1 MPDLSTMLP
10 LFDNSETLVRINPPA
25 VAVDCQPVYASA
37 HNVLA
42 HPLYN
47 RLDCYL
53 RPVAANALA
62 LAASLAKEDGLS
74 LRVFDAYR
82 PVEAQYVFWDHT
94 PDPDF
99 VADPRLGS
107 THGRGIA
114 VDLTL
119 IDEQKMP
126 LPMGTEFDDFTIV
139 AHNDYG
145 DLPDEV
151 IANRHRLRG
160 YMEAAGF
167 IIHAPEWWHYNL
179 PDPNQ
184 YPLIHDGDAVP
195 ALLRPEMRARAD
207 RTMKNF

>member
-1 MPDLSTMLP
+1 MTDLSKALP
-10 LFDNSETLVRINPPA
+10 IFDDSETLVRINPPA
-25 VAVDCQPVYASA
+25 IALDCQPVYASA
-37 HNVLA
+37 HNILG

-62 LAASLAKEDGLS
+62 LAASLAAEDGMT
-74 LRVFDAYR
+74 LRIFDAYR
-82 PVEAQYVFWDHT
+82 PVEAQYVFWAQT
-94 PDPDF
+94 PDPDY

-119 IDEQKMP
+119 LDAQKMP
-126 LPMGTEFDDFTIV
+126 LPMGTEFDDFTI
-139 AHNDYG
+139 ASHHNFG
-145 DLPDEV
+145 DLPEE
-151 IANRHRLRG
+151 ISHNRLRLRG

-167 IIHAPEWWHYNL
+167 VIHAPEWWHYNL
-179 PDPNQ
+179 PQSAQ

-195 ALLRPEMRARAD
+195 ELLRPEMRKRAD
-207 RTMKNF
+207 QAMSEF